1 MEARHAYQGTPCIQR
16 WQTFDFI
23 VGVTGKVFSSWNKG
37 AEEDY
42 SSKRGVTNH
51 YLRLGPFGQQHINS
65 EPFSL
70 SPLGKKSNSSEH
82 SKLCGGKRE
91 EYLVHVSS
99 FCWRLI
105 NRVLEK
111 GKIGCMCLLFSVDW
125 KINLLENGKMNL
137 VHLCLLFGGKCRK
150 KPDSCLTEGGRKCLY
165 QRRKNKWTSAI
176 AWPNI
181 V

>member
-111 GKIGCMCLLFSVDW
+111 GKIGCMCLLFGVDW
-125 KINLLENGKMNL
+125 KIICSEKGKWIWCICVFCLVESAERNPTLAWRREEENVCIN
-137 VHLCLLFGGKCRK
+137 
-150 KPDSCLTEGGRKCLY
+150 EGRTNGL
-165 QRRKNKWTSAI
+165 AL
-176 AWPNI
+176 
-181 V
+181 